1 MSQSVAKKIKLNF
14 IFGIL
19 AQAISL
25 IIGIFVPRLFIVSY
39 GSEINGYIN
48 SITQIF
54 VYVALLEAGVGT
66 AAMHSLY
73 SPVGQD
79 DKDKISRILSATNR
93 FYLKTAY
100 IYLAIIIALS
110 FVYPLLIDSSLP
122 YPLMVGIFLIN
133 GSSGAIAYF
142 FHAKYKILLSVD
154 GRGYV
159 LSAVSSIYTV
169 LVSFGRI
176 ILLLAGVHIIFVQS
190 VYLIFNFL
198 QALIFIIYVKK
209 NYPWLDL
216 KAEPDNESISKSKNV
231 LIHQI
236 STLVFN
242 NTDVLILTFFCNLKV
257 VSVYALYKSLVNMVG
272 ALINHF
278 IDSINFRLGQM
289 FEDRPRFLK
298 MFDAFETFHIT
309 LTFSLCTVA
318 YVFFLPFLRLYTDG
332 MDANYLLTYMPLL
345 TILVEV
351 LSFIRLPS
359 QSVIT
364 FAGHFKE
371 TQWRSIVE
379 TVINLTVSLI
389 LVVVFESLWGLGVY
403 GVLIGTVVALIYR
416 TNDVFIYTNM
426 RILNRK
432 PVKVY
437 INCAVCLLISA
448 LFVWAFDLV
457 NFSFNGYFTLIL
469 AAAVFCIVIVSV
481 QFVVNFAVDR
491 QSGKYVLELFKSR
504 KKTNKERRNE

>member
-25 IIGIFVPRLFIVSY
+25 IIGIFVPRLIIVSY

-73 SPVGQD
+73 APVGKD
-79 DKDKISRILSATNR
+79 DKDKVSRILSATNK

-100 IYLAIIIALS
+100 FYLAIIVTLS
-110 FVYPLLIDSSLP
+110 FVYPLFIGSSLP

-142 FHAKYKILLSVD
+142 FHAKYRILLSVD

-169 LVSFGRI
+169 CVSFGRI
-176 ILLLAGVHIIFVQS
+176 MLLLVSAHIFFVQS
-190 VYLIFNFL
+190 VYLIFNLL

-209 NYPWLDL
+209 TYPWLDL
-216 KAEPDNESISKSKNV
+216 KSEPDNKSISKSKNV
-231 LIHQI
+231 LIHQF

-257 VSVYALYKSLVNMVG
+257 VSVYALYKMLVNMVG

-278 IDSINFRLGQM
+278 IDSINFKLGQT

-318 YVFFLPFLRLYTDG
+318 YVFLLPFLRLYTEG

-371 TQWRSIVE
+371 TQWRSVVE

-389 LVVVFESLWGLGVY
+389 LVVVFESFWGLGVY
-403 GVLIGTVVALIYR
+403 GVLIGTVVALLYR
-416 TNDVFIYTNM
+416 ANDILIYTNT

-437 INCAVCLLISA
+437 INCAVCIIISS
-448 LFVWAFDLV
+448 LFVWIFNLI
-457 NFSFNGYFTLIL
+457 NLSFNGYFSLII
-469 AAAVFCIVIVSV
+469 AAAVFCVLIVAI
-481 QFVVNFAVDR
+481 QLVVNFAVDR
-491 QSGKYVLELFKSR
+491 QSGKYILALFKSR
-504 KKTNKERRNE
+504 LKKNK